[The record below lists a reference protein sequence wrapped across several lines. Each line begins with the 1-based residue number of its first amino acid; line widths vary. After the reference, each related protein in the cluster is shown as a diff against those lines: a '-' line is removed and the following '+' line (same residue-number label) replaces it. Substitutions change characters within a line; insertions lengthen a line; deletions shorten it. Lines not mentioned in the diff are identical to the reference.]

1 MPLQH
6 YNGHVQDIP
15 EVHMAFEQYGTI
27 EQVNWR
33 FVKAIFGMAWKQ
45 DSKVGFDGKFR
56 KEMQKK
62 QL

>member
-1 MPLQH
+1 
-6 YNGHVQDIP
+6 
-15 EVHMAFEQYGTI
+15 MAFEQYGTI